1 MKAFALFSVA
11 LAVLCVVSAQKVT
24 ITQYDTPNCTGPIPL
39 SRGPGNPI
47 VFDVGVCIVPKDDRQ
62 DPGQPPRPAESFKFV
77 CDGKTATQTGYLPDT
92 GKNTSSCLIV
102 DPTKFVA
109 VQLNTCI
116 IIQGH
121 NDPMKNK
128 NNTSAM
134 WTCTMPGAT
143 ISTSGS
149 GSSINSGFLPFSF
162 FLTSVVAAL
171 VAL

>member
-24 ITQYDTPNCTGPIPL
+24 ITNYDTPNCTGPIPL
-39 SRGPGNPI
+39 SNGSMSPRNPG

-62 DPGQPPRPAESFKFV
+62 DPGQPPRAAESFKFV
-77 CDGKTATQTGYLPDT
+77 CDGKTATQTVYLPDT

-102 DPTKFVA
+102 DPTKKNVL
-109 VQLNTCI
+109 QLNTCI
-116 IIQGH
+116 ISQGS
-121 NDPMKNK
+121 NSK
-128 NNTSAM
+128 NTSVM